1 MGRVK
6 GRVRSTKNH
15 PKERLSDEATRSAF
29 RNVLQQ
35 HKYEGIK
42 GDSWDTEEG
51 FYHSCSCSWKGSY
64 RGIDWED
71 QGQWLYA
78 EHLSDVFTRLGFR
91 KLSMVE
97 IMDLT
102 EPERMNAA
110 RANVQNRGA
119 AAREQL
125 KLQAQIDG
133 LTALTEDLF
142 SSYDGPL
149 MCMDKC
155 GKASCRDDIR
165 IGAVEDVS
173 AWVKTRIAGLE
184 EQLAAVK
191 VKQEEE

>member
-15 PKERLSDEATRSAF
+15 PKERLSKEATVAAI
-29 RNVLQQ
+29 RNVLEQ

-42 GDSWDTEEG
+42 GESWDTEEG
-51 FYHSCSCSWKGSY
+51 YYHSCSCSWQGSY
-64 RGIDWED
+64 RGMDAHGRWMHD
-71 QGQWLYA
+71 DHVA
-78 EHLSDVFTRLGFR
+78 NVFAQLGFR

-110 RANVQNRGA
+110 RATVQNRGA
-119 AAREQL
+119 AAREQM

-142 SSYDGPL
+142 SAYDGPL
-149 MCMDKC
+149 MCLDKC
-155 GKASCRDDIR
+155 GNPKCRDDIR

-173 AWVKTRIAGLE
+173 NWVKTRIAGLE
-184 EQLAAVK
+184 EQLAATK
-191 VKQEEE
+191 ANQEEE